1 MKELEKKDIAEILK
15 KRQRDTHK
23 GTYGTVNA
31 IVGSSTYRGAAVL
44 ATMGMLRAGVG
55 IARICSVGEVCTAV
69 IGAYPSATLC
79 PLNSNAAGMISAESS
94 RKLNEI
100 CRVPS
105 VTLVG
110 CGIGQSTDT
119 ANVVNSVIS
128 GCNGGLVIDADG
140 LNLIALSGSAE
151 QLLRSKPK
159 GKCIITPHMGEMSR
173 LCGKS
178 VSRIKED
185 PVAVATEF
193 TESNG
198 CVTVLKDSQ
207 TVIAVPDT
215 DSKGTRIYRSSFGN
229 PGLARG
235 GSGDVLAGLIA
246 GFYAQGYTSEESAV
260 LGVLTHGISA
270 DLCAAER
277 SMQAML
283 PSDLD
288 EYICRLFASL
298 GY

>member
-1 MKELEKKDIAEILK
+1 M
-15 KRQRDTHK
+15 
-23 GTYGTVNA
+23 
-31 IVGSSTYRGAAVL
+31 
-44 ATMGMLRAGVG
+44 
-55 IARICSVGEVCTAV
+55 
-69 IGAYPSATLC
+69 
-79 PLNSNAAGMISAESS
+79 
-94 RKLNEI
+94 
-100 CRVPS
+100 
-105 VTLVG
+105 G